1 MSTQTEPKRNY
12 IAPDI
17 EFYEVRMDER
27 IAASCNSTRFNWGFW
42 EQANEGSCW
51 ESDQGTLIGS

>member
-17 EFYEVRMDER
+17 ELYEVRMDER
-27 IAASCNSTRFNWGFW
+27 IAASCNSTRLNWDFW

-51 ESDQGTLIGS
+51 GPDQGTLIGS